1 MKKKPANG
9 RGPDPAAPQQRA
21 RGIARPAEYVGSFV
35 VEDLD
40 LQQQAGRLEEQ
51 LRALKDCPRRR
62 SVVLRFSLQGLKVY
76 GADGETLLMAHALRR
91 ILYSTWRHADRQF
104 AFVARNPR
112 GPASTLFCHLFVGPS
127 GEVQTLHLLLCRSFQ
142 LCYLLAHPEEQAGEG
157 ETPGSGVLREP
168 LNPEEVSRNVNALV
182 SFRRLP
188 ALPGLGSLGAGERR
202 PEAEGRAGT
211 WRLGNPYCSPI
222 LVRKKAIRSKV
233 LRSGAYRDCG
243 GESQLHQPPRDAAAA
258 GWESKGARSL
268 AFLPENENVLAESV
282 WAFAGISRDGGI
294 ALLRRDVPGAFLL
307 RPEPG
312 LAKRWCLWVRAPC
325 GVVPY
330 CLFRTHQ
337 GRFCVENPAAA
348 GDPPK
353 QFTFDGAYYQEHNT
367 EQIYNEIAYPLVESV
382 TEGYNGTI
390 FAYGQTGSGKS
401 FTMQGVVD
409 PSTQKGII
417 PRAFEHIFESIQC
430 AENAKFLVRASYL
443 EIYNEDIRDLL
454 GPDTKQKLELKEH
467 PEKGVYVKG
476 LSLHTVHS
484 VVQCEQIMETGW
496 RNRAV
501 GYTLMNKDSSRS
513 HSVFTVNVEIYT
525 VDERGQDHLR
535 AAKLNLV
542 DLAGSERQSKTGATG
557 ERLKE
562 ATKINLSL
570 SALGNVISA
579 LVDGRCKHIPY
590 RDSKLTRLLQDSLG
604 GNTKTL
610 MVACLSPAD
619 NNYDESLSTLRY
631 ANRAKNIKNK
641 PCINED
647 PKDALL
653 REYQEEIKKLKA
665 ILAEQMSA
673 NNLSGLLPAE
683 TAHLEV
689 KPVPLL
695 NPQLDLAAEK
705 QLTREE
711 YEERLAQL
719 TASYEAEQASRARLE
734 EDISSLKNHYN
745 LKLSALEESLRKEA
759 AAMRTETTP
768 DKTPLPEDTVTAA
781 DEEPTSAQ
789 DPAAPR
795 TVQDVSRGS
804 AGAEVAVTTE
814 GISVPADQQQVL
826 ARLQMLERQV
836 VGGEQAK
843 NKDLKEKRKRRKKYA
858 DERRMQLVT
867 ALQQSNEDSSD
878 WVLLNVYDSI
888 QEEVRAKSK
897 LLEKMQKK
905 LQAAETEIKDL
916 QSEFELEKIDYL
928 STIRRLE
935 RDLMLFQQ
943 LLDQVQSLVRRDC
956 NYSNLEKIK
965 RESVWDEEIGCWK
978 IPEPVIQKT
987 RLPAAVPALPQPQP
1001 AQKSP
1006 SAQSRERTPEEDRYK
1021 LVLNRSDSETVA
1033 SNYFGST
1040 RASRILHPDPAKNR
1054 AAAGAPSSAMPQ
1066 PRPFRL
1072 QALALAPP
1080 TTTKCKKDKAGSS
1093 GRPL

>member
-1 MKKKPANG
+1 MASEAVKVIVRCRPMNEREKALGCKAVVSMES
-9 RGPDPAAPQQRA
+9 A
-21 RGIARPAEYVGSFV
+21 RGQCF
-35 VEDLD
+35 
-40 LQQQAGRLEEQ
+40 LQ
-51 LRALKDCPRRR
+51 
-62 SVVLRFSLQGLKVY
+62 
-76 GADGETLLMAHALRR
+76 
-91 ILYSTWRHADRQF
+91 
-104 AFVARNPR
+104 
-112 GPASTLFCHLFVGPS
+112 
-127 GEVQTLHLLLCRSFQ
+127 
-142 LCYLLAHPEEQAGEG
+142 
-157 ETPGSGVLREP
+157 
-168 LNPEEVSRNVNALV
+168 
-182 SFRRLP
+182 
-188 ALPGLGSLGAGERR
+188 
-202 PEAEGRAGT
+202 
-211 WRLGNPYCSPI
+211 
-222 LVRKKAIRSKV
+222 
-233 LRSGAYRDCG
+233 
-243 GESQLHQPPRDAAAA
+243 
-258 GWESKGARSL
+258 
-268 AFLPENENVLAESV
+268 
-282 WAFAGISRDGGI
+282 
-294 ALLRRDVPGAFLL
+294 
-307 RPEPG
+307 
-312 LAKRWCLWVRAPC
+312 
-325 GVVPY
+325 
-330 CLFRTHQ
+330 
-337 GRFCVENPAAA
+337 NPAAA
-348 GDPPK
+348 GEPPK

-367 EQIYNEIAYPLVESV
+367 EQIYNEIAYPLVEGV

-401 FTMQGVVD
+401 FTMQGIVD

-417 PRAFEHIFESIQC
+417 PRAFEHIFESVQC

-454 GPDTKQKLELKEH
+454 GADTKQKLELKEH

-476 LSLHTVHS
+476 LSLHAVHS
-484 VVQCEQIMETGW
+484 VVQCERIMETGW

-513 HSVFTVNVEIYT
+513 HSIFTVNMEIYT
-525 VDERGQDHLR
+525 VDEQGQDHLR

-579 LVDGRCKHIPY
+579 LVDSRCKHIPY

-689 KPVPLL
+689 KPAPLL
-695 NPQLDLAAEK
+695 KPQLDLEAEK
-705 QLTREE
+705 QLIREE
-711 YEERLAQL
+711 YEERLARL
-719 TASYEAEQASRARLE
+719 KASYEAEQASRARLE
-734 EDISSLKNHYN
+734 EDISSLRNHYD
-745 LKLSALEESLRKEA
+745 LKLSALEENLRKEA

-768 DKTPLPEDTVTAA
+768 NKTPLPEDSVAAA

-795 TVQDVSRGS
+795 TVQDAGGVSRGS
-804 AGAEVAVTTE
+804 AGAEVAVTAE

-843 NKDLKEKRKRRKKYA
+843 NKDLKEKQKCRKKYA
-858 DERRMQLVT
+858 AERRMQLVA
-867 ALQQSNEDSSD
+867 ALQQSDEDSSD

-897 LLEKMQKK
+897 LLEKVQKK
-905 LQAAETEIKDL
+905 LRAAETEIKDL

-928 STIRRLE
+928 GTIRRLE

-956 NYSNLEKIK
+956 NYSNLEKVK
-965 RESVWDEEIGCWK
+965 RESVWDEEAGCWK
-978 IPEPVIQKT
+978 IPEPVIEKT
-987 RLPAAVPALPQPQP
+987 RLPAAVPALPQPKP
-1001 AQKSP
+1001 ARKSP
-1006 SAQSRERTPEEDRYK
+1006 LAESGELTPEEDRYK

-1033 SNYFGST
+1033 SNYFRPT
-1040 RASRILHPDPAKNR
+1040 RASRILLPDPTTNR
-1054 AAAGAPSSAMPQ
+1054 APPGPAGAPGGASPR

-1080 TTTKCKKDKAGSS
+1080 TPTTKRKKGKAGPNS
-1093 GRPL
+1093 RPL